1 MFHKILSAFGP
12 EEKALST
19 SLKSRHLKKV
29 IRTKRMRKRKK
40 KEKVETHSPTTLPTL
55 LVPPQSEGDEMVD
68 TKLALFSSQEDDS
81 DLFNELGM
89 RHGVVK
95 FWACH
100 ISTEK

>member
-1 MFHKILSAFGP
+1 
-12 EEKALST
+12 
-19 SLKSRHLKKV
+19 
-29 IRTKRMRKRKK
+29 MRKRKK
-40 KEKVETHSPTTLPTL
+40 KEKVETHNPTILPTL

-81 DLFNELGM
+81 DLSNEMGM

-100 ISTEK
+100 ISTEKENNSSSPRVDGIEENELEKHAGILGPR